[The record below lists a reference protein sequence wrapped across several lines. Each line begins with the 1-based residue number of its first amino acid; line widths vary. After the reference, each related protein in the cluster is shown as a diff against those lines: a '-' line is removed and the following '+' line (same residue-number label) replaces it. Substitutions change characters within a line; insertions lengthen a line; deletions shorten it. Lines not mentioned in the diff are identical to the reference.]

1 MAIKLFARKTIVVPT
16 FWGWLLAVVFIA
28 ALSLLLFSN
37 IYSFLAYEKPASSK
51 VLVIEGWIPDT
62 GLKEA
67 IAHYRLYDYEY
78 MVITGVPITQWT
90 FASPY
95 SNMADASARSMKEM
109 HFSDSI
115 YTVPI
120 PTAVM
125 RDRTYATAIA
135 LDLQWDTLGIVPEN
149 FDLFTMGAHSRRSK
163 EMFKK
168 VFGSRLKGVIIA
180 TDPSFDGPNWY
191 KSSRGF
197 RIVFSELVSYFY
209 TKLFFRPDAKQML
222 ALIKE
227 GYYKDKLQGE
237 RFEKDRYFMDLDT
250 SPLADSSVNSFM
262 GIDYFPVDKSFV
274 FNASFEIDTSS
285 PSFRMATTTDRMPE
299 YRKYG
304 TLQFS
309 KADTLLTLTAYQNL
323 DMLKKNSTYKGLFI
337 PFKDKTNGKLTYGG
351 GRYLDVDIPEN
362 QTLTIDFN
370 RAYNPYCA
378 YDSKWSCPIPPYEN
392 HLQVSILAGEKKF
405 H

>member
-1 MAIKLFARKTIVVPT
+1 
-16 FWGWLLAVVFIA
+16 
-28 ALSLLLFSN
+28 
-37 IYSFLAYEKPASSK
+37 
-51 VLVIEGWIPDT
+51 
-62 GLKEA
+62 
-67 IAHYRLYDYEY
+67 
-78 MVITGVPITQWT
+78 
-90 FASPY
+90 
-95 SNMADASARSMKEM
+95 
-109 HFSDSI
+109 
-115 YTVPI
+115 
-120 PTAVM
+120 
-125 RDRTYATAIA
+125 
-135 LDLQWDTLGIVPEN
+135 
-149 FDLFTMGAHSRRSK
+149 
-163 EMFKK
+163 
-168 VFGSRLKGVIIA
+168 
-180 TDPSFDGPNWY
+180 
-191 KSSRGF
+191 
-197 RIVFSELVSYFY
+197 
-209 TKLFFRPDAKQML
+209 
-222 ALIKE
+222 
-227 GYYKDKLQGE
+227 
-237 RFEKDRYFMDLDT
+237 
-250 SPLADSSVNSFM
+250 
-262 GIDYFPVDKSFV
+262 
-274 FNASFEIDTSS
+274 S